1 MKVSAVAS
9 LVGVTPDTVRYY
21 ASIGLLAPA
30 IDPDNGYR
38 RFKDT
43 DVHRLRFVLRAKR
56 LGFDLD
62 EIAEVLG
69 MSDHGR
75 TPCPVVREIVQ
86 RRIAETRERV
96 AEMQALQARLE
107 QALALWAEMPNG
119 EPDVHA
125 TCALIDATG
134 DELASGCRRR
144 PGAYSKLR
152 TPACLPRWPQCPE

>member
-69 MSDHGR
+69 IRVDAVKQRASR
-75 TPCPVVREIVQ
+75 ALRELEAHLKKTLTEKGETNLAD
-86 RRIAETRERV
+86 AETEGMSNVRF
-96 AEMQALQARLE
+96 
-107 QALALWAEMPNG
+107 
-119 EPDVHA
+119 
-125 TCALIDATG
+125 
-134 DELASGCRRR
+134 
-144 PGAYSKLR
+144 
-152 TPACLPRWPQCPE
+152 